1 MGSVRIIYSLAAAA
15 TIAIATTA
23 SKPEIAELRTEN
35 SIIIRDVH
43 MACENFC
50 QSGST
55 YLSAYA
61 ALGAA
66 RRPILLFAIGV
77 LMAFSASDP
86 HSYPALNSSA

>member
-1 MGSVRIIYSLAAAA
+1 MGSVRIIHSLAAAA
-15 TIAIATTA
+15 TIGIATTA
-23 SKPEIAELRTEN
+23 SKPEIAEIANGDFNNHPRCTYGLR
-35 SIIIRDVH
+35 D
-43 MACENFC
+43 FC

-86 HSYPALNSSA
+86 HS